1 VHQLKKKFTYFT
13 QLVIR
18 YWPDIDNQ
26 IRRLAIDRAITIK
39 LLVSNWSHTNK
50 AMKPFLKS
58 LIDISKVYPHVDI
71 QVKIFV
77 VPVVTPDQGNIPYAR
92 VNHNKYM
99 VTDNAAY
106 VGTSNWSGD
115 YFVNTGGIGLII
127 NDTATEKGQET
138 FRNQLKQVF
147 DRDWNSEYATPL

>member
-1 VHQLKKKFTYFT
+1 
-13 QLVIR
+13 
-18 YWPDIDNQ
+18 
-26 IRRLAIDRAITIK
+26 
-39 LLVSNWSHTNK
+39 
-50 AMKPFLKS
+50 M
-58 LIDISKVYPHVDI
+58 
-71 QVKIFV
+71 
-77 VPVVTPDQGNIPYAR
+77 VTPDQGNIPYAR

-106 VGTSNWSGD
+106 VGELFFKLIKLINLIVFFLSITGTSNWSGD